1 MKDEQKETPKEG
13 MTDETM
19 LTLSVGEIKKIMIQ
33 FGRTCLRSNLDIR
46 NPLDIDFD
54 SLIDNDYITP
64 HITPEDAERPKEVT
78 AEDYSKRINYLLV
91 KHGYNS
97 RNPISE
103 DTRNGQNHFVAGYN
117 EGEAFAQPP
126 REEIERLKEENKRLD
141 EMIDNQR
148 RKYFS
153 QDVYQHNTPDCKW
166 DAERFNPKRCNVC
179 HRESSIGCSMPDL
192 CDFSKP
198 TPIDV
203 PLSFLKPVEA
213 GEEKGEKSTSLSEKI
228 AIDMLG
234 SVKNKIVDEDFATAF
249 FLIDRVIGMLKV
261 GFNFKALPSTPTEQG
276 KGKTKEEILNP
287 CVFRSKNI
295 YSETNGMV
303 SEEDALECMQEYA
316 DQQHQDWP
324 EVMEFTDWAA
334 RNDLRNCSGMNA
346 AFQVFDWLKDWKG
359 KE

>member
-1 MKDEQKETPKEG
+1 MKDEQKETPKE
-13 MTDETM
+13 
-19 LTLSVGEIKKIMIQ
+19 
-33 FGRTCLRSNLDIR
+33 
-46 NPLDIDFD
+46 
-54 SLIDNDYITP
+54 
-64 HITPEDAERPKEVT
+64 VT
-78 AEDYSKRINYLLV
+78 AEEVLTFNRLGEMV
-91 KHGYNS
+91 KVKKSDMESFS
-97 RNPISE
+97 RLNNPESWAVTDQIKAY
-103 DTRNGQNHFVAGYN
+103 T
-117 EGEAFAQPP
+117 EGLKDGKAIEAFAQPL
-126 REEIERLKEENKRLD
+126 REEIERLKGENKRLD
-141 EMIDNQR
+141 EMIDNER

-276 KGKTKEEILNP
+276 KGKTKEEMLKP

-295 YSETNGMV
+295 HSEMNGMI

-324 EVMEFTDWAA
+324 MEEEMQAHIKIRKNPIYQT
-334 RNDLRNCSGMNA
+334 
-346 AFQVFDWLKDWKG
+346 FQYEIGFADCLVWLKDWKG
-359 KE
+359 KGEGKV